1 MFPKLINP
9 KVLYV
14 NLCGLIMMQNQGKVD
29 GSLFSIKKEIQVT
42 IKKNF
47 DVLEIE
53 ILFYKMT
60 YMMIIFQFI
69 IIMLKN
75 PILKID
81 LSKKKLM
88 HLVA

>member
-1 MFPKLINP
+1 MFPKLVNP

-14 NLCGLIMMQNQGKVD
+14 NLCGLITMRKQDKKD

-42 IKKNF
+42 TKKNF
-47 DVLEIE
+47 ELLEIE
-53 ILFYKMT
+53 ILFYTMT

-81 LSKKKLM
+81 LSLKN
-88 HLVA
+88 

>member
-1 MFPKLINP
+1 
-9 KVLYV
+9 
-14 NLCGLIMMQNQGKVD
+14 MMQNQGKVD

-53 ILFYKMT
+53 ILFYTMT
-60 YMMIIFQFI
+60 NMMIIFHFM

-75 PILKID
+75 LILKVD
-81 LSKKKLM
+81 SNRFFSM
-88 HLVA
+88 HLLARNV

>member
-1 MFPKLINP
+1 
-9 KVLYV
+9 
-14 NLCGLIMMQNQGKVD
+14 MQNQGKVD

-88 HLVA
+88 HLVAWDFQSYKMGCKYMK

>member
-1 MFPKLINP
+1 MRKQD
-9 KVLYV
+9 K
-14 NLCGLIMMQNQGKVD
+14 KD

-42 IKKNF
+42 TKKNF
-47 DVLEIE
+47 ELLEIE
-53 ILFYKMT
+53 ILFYTMT

-81 LSKKKLM
+81 LSLKN
-88 HLVA
+88 

>member
-1 MFPKLINP
+1 
-9 KVLYV
+9 
-14 NLCGLIMMQNQGKVD
+14 MMQNQGKVD